1 VQKLDKDGPDAKL
14 TFWVSDTGIGI
25 SPEKMDLLFKR
36 FSQVDG
42 SVTRRHS
49 GTGLGLA
56 ISKQLVELM
65 GGTIHAQSEVGKG
78 SIFSFTLPFS
88 PALEF
93 AAPGGAPDEAPSLSP
108 IVMDDSELSRVLAQN
123 TMQTTADRIV
133 IVENVNG
140 DAFERCSRVRLGK
153 NGEIVFDKTPKP
165 AKEDVSREIA
175 ELDQVLQR
183 LKALVDNSD
192 FSLIEE
198 TAHSAKKLALRI
210 EADELADLAFKT
222 ELATRKHQWNTA
234 ADYCLKMFEEFTV
247 HYKEG

>member
-1 VQKLDKDGPDAKL
+1 
-14 TFWVSDTGIGI
+14 
-25 SPEKMDLLFKR
+25 MDLLFKR

-65 GGTIHAQSEVGKG
+65 GGTIHAQSEVRKG
-78 SIFSFTLPFS
+78 STFPSRFPFRPPWNS
-88 PALEF
+88 R
-93 AAPGGAPDEAPSLSP
+93 APSGVPDEVPSLSP
-108 IVMDDSELSRVLAQN
+108 IVMDDGELSRILAQN
-123 TMQTTADRIV
+123 TIQTADRIV
-133 IVENVNG
+133 IVESG
-140 DAFERCSRVRLGK
+140 DAYELCSRVHLGK
-153 NGEIVFDKTPKP
+153 NGEILFEKTAKP
-165 AKEDVSREIA
+165 AREDVSREIA
-175 ELDQVLQR
+175 ELGQVLQR

-234 ADYCLKMFEEFTV
+234 SVYCLKMFEEFKA

>member
-123 TMQTTADRIV
+123 TYRQPTVSSSWRNM
-133 IVENVNG
+133 NG

-153 NGEIVFDKTPKP
+153 NGEIVLTK
-165 AKEDVSREIA
+165 R
-175 ELDQVLQR
+175 Q
-183 LKALVDNSD
+183 
-192 FSLIEE
+192 
-198 TAHSAKKLALRI
+198 
-210 EADELADLAFKT
+210 
-222 ELATRKHQWNTA
+222 TRK
-234 ADYCLKMFEEFTV
+234 
-247 HYKEG
+247 